1 MKPPL
6 TPDFLNRIR
15 DDWEQVRP
23 DLDPGPMLAVVLL
36 ERLNAALGRQIGRT
50 YLPSGINAAGWDLL
64 LTLYRSAPP
73 EGLTPT
79 GLSDLAAIT
88 GPSVT
93 NRIQRLVGK
102 NLVERRGGED
112 DRRSVRIRLTRE
124 GRALVERLLPQ
135 HLAATA
141 QVLSVLSLEETQMLR
156 HLAARVLAGLEVQ
169 ELDQEDGQAPG

>member
-1 MKPPL
+1 MMPPR

-23 DLDPGPMLAVVLL
+23 DLDPDPMLAVVLL
-36 ERLNAALGRQIGRT
+36 DRLNAALGRQIERT

-88 GPSVT
+88 GPSMT
-93 NRIQRLVGK
+93 NRIQRLAGK
-102 NLVERRGGED
+102 GLVERRGGEH
-112 DRRSVRIRLTRE
+112 DRRSVRVRLTRE

-135 HLAATA
+135 HLATTA
-141 QVLSVLSLEETQMLR
+141 QILSVLGPGETQALQ
-156 HLAARVLAGLEVQ
+156 HLAAQLLVGLETQ
-169 ELDQEDGQAPG
+169 GTDQESVQAPG

>member
-1 MKPPL
+1 MTPSR

-23 DLDPGPMLAVVLL
+23 DLDPEPMLAVVLL
-36 ERLNAALGRQIGRT
+36 SRLNAALGRQLGHT

-79 GLSDLAAIT
+79 GLSELAAIT
-88 GPSVT
+88 GPSMT

-102 NLVERRGGED
+102 ALVERRGGED
-112 DRRSVRIRLTRE
+112 DRRSVRVRLTRE

-141 QVLSVLSLEETQMLR
+141 QVLSVLSPQETRMLR
-156 HLAARVLAGLEVQ
+156 QLAARLLANLEAQ
-169 ELDQEDGQAPG
+169 GADQDDVQAPG